1 MTQTL
6 KTPVTHC
13 TTMPEVRAQIDALDD
28 VLVPLLVQ
36 RIGYMSQAARIK
48 QDAAQV
54 RDEARIQ
61 AIVDRVRKQAL
72 EEGGQ
77 PDVVEAIYRSMMEA
91 CIAFEHREFARLRV
105 EDVAAAAGAASSALA
120 GSVV

>member
-6 KTPVTHC
+6 TKLPITPPVVHC
-13 TTMPEVRAQIDALDD
+13 TTMPEVRTQIDALDD

-48 QDAAQV
+48 QDATQV

-61 AIVDRVRKQAL
+61 AIVDRVRQQAL
-72 EEGGQ
+72 VAGGE
-77 PDVVEAIYRSMMEA
+77 PAVVEAIYRGMMEA
-91 CIAFEHREFARLRV
+91 CIAFEHREFARLR
-105 EDVAAAAGAASSALA
+105 AAVSVGAITP
-120 GSVV
+120 

>member
-6 KTPVTHC
+6 TKPLAKPLTRPPVVHC
-13 TTMPEVRAQIDALDD
+13 NTMPEVRAQIDALDD

-36 RIGYMSQAARIK
+36 RISYMSQAARIK
-48 QDAAQV
+48 QDVNHV

-72 EEGGQ
+72 DEGGE
-77 PDVVEAIYRSMMEA
+77 PDVVEAIYRAMMEA
-91 CIAFEHREFARLRV
+91 CIAFEHREFARLR
-105 EDVAAAAGAASSALA
+105 EVANAGAAS
-120 GSVV
+120 